1 MRRAARESGE
11 FVDMKK
17 SVSENDT
24 QTLLLTPPADGSV
37 VGSVESV
44 GSASSTANSSVVLVV
59 VVVVVVVYR
68 NRRHVRT
75 KEGTISTTLSSNEIG
90 IETSTYRCCRRRRRT
105 CSGCSLFSLFRML

>member
-1 MRRAARESGE
+1 MIH
-11 FVDMKK
+11 
-17 SVSENDT
+17 

-68 NRRHVRT
+68 NRRHVST
-75 KEGTISTTLSSNEIG
+75 KEGMDHIPFPL
-90 IETSTYRCCRRRRRT
+90 
-105 CSGCSLFSLFRML
+105 L